1 MLAKARERTTVLYKK
16 IRLRCTKLYFCW
28 QTVLPIA
35 LKLMNFLLESS
46 NNHMKNKTF
55 LRYQNMRKFWHVD
68 CSSTLTR
75 TAKLRQRGTY
85 GNNDSIRTHR
95 HSIRG
100 RNLSC
105 GGMSPVWHQ
114 DLSSRAARTTFR
126 PPSVERSLP
135 GRRIEK
141 TAVRYGTDEIALI
154 RVGYWSVNQCFASA
168 SSNTYA

>member
-1 MLAKARERTTVLYKK
+1 
-16 IRLRCTKLYFCW
+16 
-28 QTVLPIA
+28 
-35 LKLMNFLLESS
+35 
-46 NNHMKNKTF
+46 MKNKNISKIPEHKKI
-55 LRYQNMRKFWHVD
+55 LHVD

-95 HSIRG
+95 HSIRR

-114 DLSSRAARTTFR
+114 DLSSRAARTTFG

-141 TAVRYGTDEIALI
+141 TAVRYGKDEIALI
-154 RVGYWSVNQCFASA
+154 RVGYRSVNQCFASA
-168 SSNTYA
+168 SSNT